1 MNSQAEKPFYL
12 RHPWQILFDLVKLY
26 KIQPWSLDIAYLLS
40 SFLSEMRN
48 KGYIDFAASGT
59 ALLSSSIVLRLQS
72 EHILELEK
80 PVKPKEVTVIQ
91 DYIPPPLKIPLR
103 VGISA
108 TTLSQLLETLK
119 ETLENEKNFVRHN
132 VRLIPVESPPPE
144 FFKDYNEF
152 MAEIEAKI
160 EEFYE
165 ILKYKHGEKHI
176 AFSSIVEGKTKHE
189 IVRIFLFLLFLASK
203 GLVELYQEENF
214 GEIYVVITAGTQKHE
229 EPTKG

>member
-1 MNSQAEKPFYL
+1 MSNQVEKPFYL

-26 KIQPWSLDIAYLLS
+26 KIQPWSVNIAYLLS

-59 ALLSSSIVLRLQS
+59 ALLSSSIILRLQS

-80 PVKPKEVTVIQ
+80 PVKPKEVTIIQ

-103 VGISA
+103 VGIST
-108 TTLSQLLETLK
+108 TTLSQLLEALK
-119 ETLENEKNFVRHN
+119 EALENEKNAIRR
-132 VRLIPVESPPPE
+132 VRLIPVESPPPD

-152 MAEIEAKI
+152 MAEIEARI

-165 ILKYKHGEKHI
+165 ILKYKYIGKLI
-176 AFSSIVEGKTKHE
+176 PFSTIVEGKTKHE

-203 GLVELYQEENF
+203 GLVKLYQEEEF
-214 GEIYVVITAGTQKHE
+214 GEIYVAIVVGPQKHE
-229 EPTKG
+229 ESTRG